1 MIKLICILILIP
13 YFIWQFKVI
22 KKYGFNFDK
31 LKIDTENKLI
41 IINNR
46 KIKFNDVSFI
56 TVMEL
61 DQPSNAEHLLTKA
74 AFNYMGEII
83 FNLKDGTMQKCICNY
98 KGILYKSLTQLQPY
112 IKIDCDIETYKPEGL
127 PNYLTILLLILG
139 TIWIVF
145 SLYHSS
151 NF

>member
-1 MIKLICILILIP
+1 MIKFICILILIP
-13 YFIWQFKVI
+13 YIIWQYKVVT
-22 KKYGFNFDK
+22 KYGFNFDK

-98 KGILYKSLTQLQPY
+98 KGIIYKSLAKLQPY
-112 IKIDCDIETYKPEGL
+112 IRINCDIEYFRPQGL
-127 PNYLTILLLILG
+127 PIYLVILMLILG
-139 TIWIVF
+139 TICIVF
-145 SLYHSS
+145 SLSH
-151 NF
+151 